1 MKFAWHFRTALMF
14 AVLTTLFAALGWVVG
29 YYFNS
34 PLTGLVVMVA
44 FATVILTVSAL
55 LSKSRALR
63 SNKVKLVTEIE
74 EPRLYR
80 IVRSVAE
87 KANLPM
93 PEVGVTEA
101 FMPNAFATGSGP
113 KNAAVVATRG
123 LLNALPD
130 DELEGVIA
138 HEMSHVKNRDILV
151 MSVASAVS
159 AVIAFVARLGI
170 YFAIFSGGRNK
181 NSGAMLVIAIVGYI
195 TLPLA
200 ALLLQLSISRNRE
213 FLADESA
220 AKITGK
226 PIALANALM
235 RIEKGCDNP
244 NNNYNNPAYSSVWI
258 SNPRGTRRSF
268 AEKLFSTHPDTADRV
283 DRLMKLSDKYGKDLS
298 PPVFDYDL
306 QKQYDPYKR
315 K

>member
-14 AVLTTLFAALGWVVG
+14 AVLTSIFAALGWVVG

-34 PLTGLVVMVA
+34 PITGLAVMVV
-44 FATVILTVSAL
+44 FAVVILTVSAL
-55 LSKSRALR
+55 LSKSRALS
-63 SNKVKLVTEIE
+63 SNRVKLVTEAE
-74 EPRLYR
+74 EPRFYR

-93 PEVGVTEA
+93 PEVGVTET

-123 LLNALPD
+123 LLDFLPD

-138 HEMSHVKNRDILV
+138 HELSHVKNRDILV
-151 MSVASAVS
+151 MSIASAVS

-170 YFAIFSGGRNK
+170 YFAMFSGGNNK
-181 NSGAMLVIAIVGYI
+181 NSGMMILVAIVGYI
-195 TLPLA
+195 TLPFA

-213 FLADESA
+213 YLADESA

-226 PIALANALM
+226 PIALANALK
-235 RIEKGCDNP
+235 RIEKGCDHP
-244 NNNYNNPAYSSVWI
+244 KNNYNNPAYSSEWI

-268 AEKLFSTHPDTADRV
+268 SERLFSTHPDTADRV
-283 DRLMKLSDKYGKDLS
+283 ERLMKLSEKYGKDLS
-298 PPVFDYDL
+298 PPTFDHNIVTHS
-306 QKQYDPYKR
+306 DPYKR
-315 K
+315 I

>member
-1 MKFAWHFRTALMF
+1 MKFAWHFRTAVMF
-14 AVLTTLFAALGWVVG
+14 AVLTTLFAGIGWLVG

-34 PLTGLVVMVA
+34 PLTGLIVMVV

-63 SNKVKLVTEIE
+63 SNRVKLVTEVE
-74 EPRLYR
+74 EPRFYR

-87 KANLPM
+87 KANIPM
-93 PEVGVTEA
+93 PEVGVTET

-123 LLNALPD
+123 LLNVLPD

-170 YFAIFSGGRNK
+170 YFAMFSGGRDR
-181 NSGAMLVIAIVGYI
+181 NSGAMIVIAIVGYI

-244 NNNYNNPAYSSVWI
+244 KNNYNNPAYSSIWI

-268 AEKLFSTHPDTADRV
+268 AERLFSTHPDTADRV
-283 DRLMKLSDKYGKDLS
+283 ERLMKLSEKYGKDLS

-306 QKQYDPYKR
+306 EKQYDPYKR
-315 K
+315 

>member
-1 MKFAWHFRTALMF
+1 MKFAWHFRTAVMF
-14 AVLTTLFAALGWVVG
+14 AFLTTLFAGLGWLVG

-34 PLTGLVVMVA
+34 PLTGLIVMVV

-63 SNKVKLVTEIE
+63 SNRVKLVTEVE

-93 PEVGVTEA
+93 PEVGVTET

-170 YFAIFSGGRNK
+170 YFAMFSGGRNR
-181 NSGAMLVIAIVGYI
+181 NSGAMIVIAIVGYI

-244 NNNYNNPAYSSVWI
+244 KNNYNNPAYSSIWI

-268 AEKLFSTHPDTADRV
+268 AERLFSTHPDTADRV
-283 DRLMKLSDKYGKDLS
+283 ERLMKLSDKYVKDLS

-306 QKQYDPYKR
+306 EKQYDPYKR
-315 K
+315 